1 MGNRRLRRFWQIW
14 GRLPPAG
21 LPVCFTTKRT
31 RNHNEHKG
39 RRRRRGRAVRARKA
53 HVRPGGPVGAWRA
66 SHAMLWGGGGADA
79 PTTRHGAFRRCRR
92 FRRYRSATDAAL
104 YNGLF
109 VARLSRVLFSVL
121 RSPGHVSAPPPAGA
135 WGSTPHLSNQLINKF
150 PLCLFV
156 VLRVLRVFLK
166 TFHFCSSPRPSPRR
180 GVLFSVAVE
189 GLALWAC
196 TLCSPFSGRRRRPS
210 FRLAKGAGKVV
221 F

>member
-1 MGNRRLRRFWQIW
+1 MFSPQSAQRATMYTKNTRRGGPYVR
-14 GRLPPAG
+14 
-21 LPVCFTTKRT
+21 VKRT
-31 RNHNEHKG
+31 YGPGACRGMAGFARHALG
-39 RRRRRGRAVRARKA
+39 R
-53 HVRPGGPVGAWRA
+53 
-66 SHAMLWGGGGADA
+66 GGADA

-121 RSPGHVSAPPPAGA
+121 RSPGRVSAPPPAGA

-166 TFHFCSSPRPSPRR
+166 TFHFCSSPRRSPRR

-221 F
+221 S

>member
-1 MGNRRLRRFWQIW
+1 MFSPQSAQR
-14 GRLPPAG
+14 A
-21 LPVCFTTKRT
+21 TMYTKNT
-31 RNHNEHKG
+31 RW
-39 RRRRRGRAVRARKA
+39 
-53 HVRPGGPVGAWRA
+53 GGPCVRKSARPDRGPVEAWRA
-66 SHAMLWGGGGADA
+66 SHAMLWGGGALTRPRPGTARSGDAGDSGDTGAQLT
-79 PTTRHGAFRRCRR
+79 PLCTTAC
-92 FRRYRSATDAAL
+92 
-104 YNGLF
+104 
-109 VARLSRVLFSVL
+109 LSRACRAFCSLFSVL
-121 RSPGHVSAPPPAGA
+121 RSPGRVSAPPPAGA

-166 TFHFCSSPRPSPRR
+166 TFHFCSSPRRSPRR